1 MSAAA
6 GARTEGVGGSA
17 LTVLKHEVRVLK
29 AQLVE
34 AKAERDAAASTAT
47 VASRQ
52 AALAEQDAI
61 ALRERLGLAAAAGG
75 AVSVQSRE
83 RSDSPSLD
91 AEVRSAPISWSE
103 STLDRVSEEG
113 GSAGKPG
120 REDREGEA
128 TARMRGSSLHT
139 PAEALAEMWSRDVE
153 SDVSMHRLRME
164 LDTANATN
172 HQLRAAVSQMNRALH
187 L

>member
-1 MSAAA
+1 M
-6 GARTEGVGGSA
+6 
-17 LTVLKHEVRVLK
+17 
-29 AQLVE
+29 
-34 AKAERDAAASTAT
+34 
-47 VASRQ
+47 
-52 AALAEQDAI
+52 
-61 ALRERLGLAAAAGG
+61 
-75 AVSVQSRE
+75 
-83 RSDSPSLD
+83 
-91 AEVRSAPISWSE
+91 RSAPISWSE

-120 REDREGEA
+120 REGEA